1 MSQEETTKSARPGSI
16 SQSEQSAEAVD
27 AELNEAL
34 DDSQLE
40 AVAGGTDSNYSKK
53 KQIEDISK
61 WGG

>member
-1 MSQEETTKSARPGSI
+1 MSQEETPKSAQPGSI

-40 AVAGGTDSNYSKK
+40 AVAGGTDSNNSKQE
-53 KQIEDISK
+53 QIENISK

>member
-1 MSQEETTKSARPGSI
+1 MSQEETPKSAQPS
-16 SQSEQSAEAVD
+16 STSASEQLAEAVD
-27 AELNEAL
+27 AELDEAL

-40 AVAGGTDSNYSKK
+40 AVAGGTDSNNSKQ